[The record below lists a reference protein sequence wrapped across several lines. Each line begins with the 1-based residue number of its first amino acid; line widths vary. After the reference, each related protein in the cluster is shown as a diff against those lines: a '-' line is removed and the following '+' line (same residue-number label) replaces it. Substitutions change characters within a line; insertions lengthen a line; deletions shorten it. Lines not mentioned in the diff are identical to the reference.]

1 MKKVGILS
9 SWSVPNYGS
18 FWQMYALRQT
28 VKDLCPDAEVRQI
41 AYLHKIHYGMYYDL
55 FWKPNRH
62 WPVSR
67 YFYRCLFER
76 LAHYDELK
84 ETRKFLSYY
93 DAIPHTEPLRGDDL
107 KHHHFD
113 AVVLGSDIIWDYSID
128 AFGHDPFLFGAGLD
142 SETIISYA
150 PSFGTVKKDRTP
162 PDYVV
167 QGLKR
172 LKHIS
177 VRDQNSADLV
187 KQYTGREAAVV
198 IDPTFLIDFDPIPQI
213 RRREKAP
220 YIVVYGSHFSETL
233 IQGAVDYA
241 KTHGLKL
248 ICLDSGHDRFDWC
261 DEVIRQKDLDPF
273 AWVSY
278 FKYADSI
285 LTCTYHGL
293 MFGLIFEKP
302 LIFHPTQFILDK
314 ASSLIQYLEL
324 EEPLIEATWGFRE
337 KREWNWNS
345 PLLRRKIDAL
355 RARSMTFLQ
364 HALTG
369 IND

>member
-1 MKKVGILS
+1 MKKIGILS

-18 FWQMYALRQT
+18 FWQMYALQQAAA
-28 VKDLCPDAEVRQI
+28 DLCPEAEVRQI
-41 AYLHKIHYGMYYDL
+41 AYLHRTHYGMYYDL
-55 FWKPNRH
+55 FWKPNGH

-67 YFYRCLFER
+67 YFYKCLLQR
-76 LAHYDELK
+76 LTHYDELK

-93 DAIPHTEPLRGDDL
+93 EAIPHTEPLQGDDL
-107 KHHHFD
+107 KRFHFD
-113 AVVLGSDIIWDYSID
+113 AVLLGSDIIWDYSIE
-128 AFGHDPFLFGAGLD
+128 AFGHDPFLFGVGID
-142 SETIISYA
+142 SKVIGSYA

-187 KQYTGREAAVV
+187 KQYTGKEAEVV
-198 IDPTFLIDFDPIPQI
+198 IDPTFLIDFDRIQQI
-213 RRREKAP
+213 YRREEAP
-220 YIVVYGSHFSETL
+220 YIVVYGSHFSEAL

-241 KTHGLKL
+241 KAHGLKL
-248 ICLDSGHDRFDWC
+248 ICLDSGCDRFDWC

-285 LTCTYHGL
+285 FTCTYHGL
-293 MFGLIFEKP
+293 MFGLIFAKP
-302 LIFHPTQFILDK
+302 LIFSPTQFILDK
-314 ASSLIQYLEL
+314 ASSLIRYLEL
-324 EEPLIEATWGFRE
+324 EIPLVGGAKSFQE
-337 KREWNWNS
+337 KREWDWDHAAIGGR
-345 PLLRRKIDAL
+345 LDAL
-355 RARSMTFLQ
+355 RERSMSFLRN
-364 HALTG
+364 ALV
-369 IND
+369 

>member
-1 MKKVGILS
+1 MKKIGILS
-9 SWSVPNYGS
+9 SWGVPNYGS
-18 FWQMYALRQT
+18 FWQMYALRQAAA
-28 VKDLCPDAEVRQI
+28 DLCPEAEVRQI
-41 AYLHKIHYGMYYDL
+41 AYLHRTHYGMYYDL
-55 FWKPNRH
+55 FWKPNGH

-67 YFYRCLFER
+67 YFYKCLLQR

-93 DAIPHTEPLRGDDL
+93 EAIPHTEPLQGDDL
-107 KHHHFD
+107 KRFHFD
-113 AVVLGSDIIWDYSID
+113 AVLLGSDIIWDYSIE
-128 AFGHDPFLFGAGLD
+128 AFGHDPFLFGVGID
-142 SETIISYA
+142 SKVIVSYA

-187 KQYTGREAAVV
+187 KQYTGKEAEVV
-198 IDPTFLIDFDPIPQI
+198 IDPTFLIDFDRIQQI
-213 RRREKAP
+213 YRREEAP
-220 YIVVYGSHFSETL
+220 YIVVYGSHFSEAL

-241 KTHGLKL
+241 KAHGLKL
-248 ICLDSGHDRFDWC
+248 ICLDSGCDRFDWC

-285 LTCTYHGL
+285 FTCTYHGL
-293 MFGLIFEKP
+293 MFGLIFAKP
-302 LIFHPTQFILDK
+302 LIFSPTQFILDK
-314 ASSLIQYLEL
+314 ASSLIRYLEL
-324 EEPLIEATWGFRE
+324 EIPLVGGAKGFQE
-337 KREWNWNS
+337 KREWDWDYAAIGGR
-345 PLLRRKIDAL
+345 LDAL
-355 RARSMTFLQ
+355 RESSMAFLRN
-364 HALTG
+364 ALV
-369 IND
+369 